1 MNMAE
6 YVMARSYSPSTFVFR
21 LVNGVIGIIEA
32 ALALRFVLK
41 LFGASAASQ
50 FVALVYGITDSLLG
64 SFVGAFQDFSLGGGL
79 VVDITAIFAM
89 IGYAILGWLII
100 RLLSFLFS
108 SANMP

>member
-1 MNMAE
+1 MG
-6 YVMARSYSPSTFVFR
+6 RSYTPSTFVFR

-32 ALALRFVLK
+32 ALALRFILK

-50 FVALVYGITDSLLG
+50 FVAFVYGITDRLLG